1 MERKHKTKN
10 KSEISAQI
18 DKYDA
23 SSLENLPSCLFN
35 IAQAIRLF

>member
-18 DKYDA
+18 DKYDV
-23 SSLENLPSCLFN
+23 SSLENLPSCL
-35 IAQAIRLF
+35 L